1 MCAYTM
7 SCAGIKQRISIYYP
21 VYCYLST
28 SVSWN
33 TNENSFYKCHLP
45 LVTAYTKG
53 CVEALLKKRGGIF
66 SYTVEYETVL
76 YLHALLDCKYFAIFL
91 LTTNCI

>member
-7 SCAGIKQRISIYYP
+7 SCAGIKQRISIFYP
-21 VYCYLST
+21 VYCYLNT
-28 SVSWN
+28 SASWN

-53 CVEALLKKRGGIF
+53 LWKHYSKKAVVYSVI
-66 SYTVEYETVL
+66 L
-76 YLHALLDCKYFAIFL
+76 
-91 LTTNCI
+91 